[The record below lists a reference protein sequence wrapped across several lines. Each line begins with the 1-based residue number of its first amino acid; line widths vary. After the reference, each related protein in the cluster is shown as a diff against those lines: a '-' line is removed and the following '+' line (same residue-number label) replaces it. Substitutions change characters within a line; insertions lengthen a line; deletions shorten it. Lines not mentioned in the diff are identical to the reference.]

1 MDSKVIIERP
11 VEEVFGFVADP
22 SNIPSID
29 PSVQSVE
36 KSSEGP
42 LDAGTTF
49 RMRRKAPLLG
59 KARETSMRC
68 TAVEPNRKIKL
79 EAITGPIT
87 PAASLT
93 FERADGGTRV
103 RFHGEPNQVEP
114 LKVLSPLST
123 RQVQN
128 MWDKRLARLKSTLEA
143 PQGH

>member
-11 VEEVFGFVADP
+11 VEEVCGFVADP

-42 LDAGTTF
+42 LDVGTTF

-59 KARETSMRC
+59 KPPEASMRC
-68 TAVEPNRKIKL
+68 TAVEPNREIEL
-79 EAITGPIT
+79 EAIEGPIT

-93 FERADGGTRV
+93 FERADGATRV
-103 RFHGEPNQVEP
+103 WFRGEQNQVGR
-114 LKVLSPLST
+114 LKVLSSAST
-123 RQVQN
+123 RQEQS
-128 MWDKRLARLKSTLEA
+128 M
-143 PQGH
+143 